1 MSITVLSPDLATLAS
16 NAAVELDLLI
26 QGETVEANS
35 VLELGKRLKETLT
48 DDASQTKR
56 LHVDTASETILG
68 RAFAETG
75 SDPKNIL
82 AELFERTE
90 KAAKDLASF
99 SASSGKESLEWLRAF
114 CLALSQSASAY
125 RQLSYNMRPP
135 HPYRR

>member
-48 DDASQTKR
+48 GDASQTKR

-90 KAAKDLASF
+90 KAAKDLAS